1 MENSTFSRKMYNEKD
16 LYFKIFLMMAIIF
29 IIRVIAN
36 CLNCNC
42 YHKTGISIINLL
54 LLLSISMDYFTNRIN
69 RKDKFLKYLGA
80 ALIFI
85 MIFKF
90 ISTVYI
96 YKFLYYKKSIELLF
110 IVIESYMKIIFIIY
124 CIKVIGRDVN
134 NKVMLLNYS
143 FITLFF
149 ICISFSRN
157 ISKVNTNSYRF
168 YQIINSNGVVL
179 TLLSLILILYLVK
192 IKKIMNKNLY
202 DILMCFST
210 INLFCNSILW
220 SYSANSYKFIMYISL
235 LNYFSYLIIYK
246 YFLNESYILDIKN
259 INLFKD
265 EKEQCKRFIDS
276 IEIPLIISKKDE
288 ICYVNKNGSKFI
300 NKNRSMLKY
309 FPEDKCNNEIFISE
323 LMNLQNNEQKIM
335 NYKHQTMILEDGTS
349 LDVDLTIFN
358 IELSEESYMCIYI
371 KNNTVLNKLETLEQE
386 CRNIKEENKFKME
399 FFADLSHELRT
410 PINVIYSA
418 IQVMD
423 INLENKKDD
432 FLKKYMNIIKQNC
445 YRLLRIINNL
455 IDSTKIEEGYYKPN
469 LKNINIVE
477 LVESVVTSVC
487 PYVYDNNINII
498 FDTDVEEKVVACDKD
513 MMERIILNLI
523 SNSVKYKKDGLGKI
537 LVEITDKK
545 DKVSISVKDN
555 GIGIPSS
562 LQKDIFKRFVQ
573 APNNTSKSQGS
584 GIGLSLVKSMV
595 DIHKG
600 QIGLISE
607 ENKGT
612 EIIIEIPSKTVSEE
626 QYIIDEFEKSYIIK
640 NANIEFSD
648 VI

>member
-1 MENSTFSRKMYNEKD
+1 MGNYAFSRKMYNGKD
-16 LYFKIFLMMAIIF
+16 LYFKVFLMMTIIF
-29 IIRVIAN
+29 IIRVLAN

-69 RKDKFLKYLGA
+69 RKDKFLKYLGE

-110 IVIESYMKIIFIIY
+110 IVIESYIKIIFIIY
-124 CIKVIGRDVN
+124 SIKVAGKNIN

-143 FITLFF
+143 FITLFC

-157 ISKVNTNSYRF
+157 ISRVNTNSYRF

-179 TLLSLILILYLVK
+179 TLLSLILILYLFK

-202 DILMCFST
+202 DVLMCFSI
-210 INLFCNSILW
+210 INLFCNSMLW
-220 SYSANSYKFIMYISL
+220 FYSVNSYKFIMYISL

-259 INLFKD
+259 VNPFKD
-265 EKEQCKRFIDS
+265 EKEQCKRFMDS
-276 IEIPLIISKKDE
+276 IEIPLMISKKDK

-300 NKNRSMLKY
+300 NKNRSILKY
-309 FPEDKCNNEIFISE
+309 FPVDKYNNKMFISE
-323 LMNLQNNEQKIM
+323 LNSQNNEQEVI
-335 NYKHQTMILEDGTS
+335 NYKNQTMILEDGTS

-358 IELSEESYMCIYI
+358 IEVLEEKYMCIYI
-371 KNNTVLNKLETLEQE
+371 KNNSVLNKLETLEQE
-386 CRNIKEENKFKME
+386 CRSIKEENKFKME

-423 INLENKKDD
+423 INLDNKKDE

-455 IDSTKIEEGYYKPN
+455 IDSTKMEEGYYKPN

-487 PYVYDNNINII
+487 PYVYDNEMNIV

-513 MMERIILNLI
+513 MIERIILNLV
-523 SNSVKYKKDGLGKI
+523 SNSVKYKNPGLGKI
-537 LVEITDKK
+537 LVEVKDKK

-555 GIGIPSS
+555 GIGIPISV
-562 LQKDIFKRFVQ
+562 QNNIFKRFVQ

-600 QIGLISE
+600 QIDLISKE
-607 ENKGT
+607 DEGT
-612 EIIIEIPSKTVSEE
+612 EIIIEIPAKTVREE